1 VSAPRAP
8 ARREIVTVHVPPVEL
23 QLLDAKVTIVEV
35 HKYEAP
41 WTGPMYHVACVVEW
55 GGYRSQVFFVD
66 AKDNDEL
73 ERKLKV
79 EISKMKLMIASGFT
93 APFQRV
99 A

>member
-1 VSAPRAP
+1 MSARQ
-8 ARREIVTVHVPPVEL
+8 RQVVTVHVPPIEL

-35 HKYEAP
+35 HRYETP

>member
-8 ARREIVTVHVPPVEL
+8 ARREVVTVHVPPVEV

-35 HKYEAP
+35 HRYETP

-66 AKDNDEL
+66 AKDNEEL

-79 EISKMKLMIASGFT
+79 EISKMKLMVASGFT
-93 APFQRV
+93 APFQRI

>member
-1 VSAPRAP
+1 MSAPRAP
-8 ARREIVTVHVPPVEL
+8 ARREVVTVHVPPVEV

-35 HKYEAP
+35 HRYETP

-66 AKDNDEL
+66 AKDNEEL

-79 EISKMKLMIASGFT
+79 EISKMKLMVASGFT
-93 APFQRV
+93 APFQRI

>member
-1 VSAPRAP
+1 MSARQ
-8 ARREIVTVHVPPVEL
+8 RQVVTVHVPPVEL

-35 HKYEAP
+35 HRYETP

>member
-1 VSAPRAP
+1 VSARQ
-8 ARREIVTVHVPPVEL
+8 RQVVTVHVPPVEL

-35 HKYEAP
+35 HRYETP
-41 WTGPMYHVACVVEW
+41 WTGPMYHVACIVEW

-66 AKDNDEL
+66 AKDNEEL

-79 EISKMKLMIASGFT
+79 EIAKMKLMVASGFT
-93 APFQRV
+93 AFFQRI

>member
-8 ARREIVTVHVPPVEL
+8 ARREVVTVHVPPVEL

-35 HKYEAP
+35 HRYETP
-41 WTGPMYHVACVVEW
+41 WSGPRYLVACHVEW
-55 GGYRSQVFFVD
+55 GGYRSQLFNLDV
-66 AKDNDEL
+66 KDNDEL

-93 APFQRV
+93 APFQRI

>member
-1 VSAPRAP
+1 VSARQ
-8 ARREIVTVHVPPVEL
+8 RQVVTVHVPPVEL

-35 HKYEAP
+35 HRYETP

>member
-1 VSAPRAP
+1 VSARQ
-8 ARREIVTVHVPPVEL
+8 RQTVTVHVPPVEL

-35 HKYEAP
+35 HRYETP

-55 GGYRSQVFFVD
+55 NGYRSQVFHVD

-79 EISKMKLMIASGFT
+79 EISKMKLMITSGFT

>member
-1 VSAPRAP
+1 
-8 ARREIVTVHVPPVEL
+8 
-23 QLLDAKVTIVEV
+23 
-35 HKYEAP
+35 
-41 WTGPMYHVACVVEW
+41 VVEW

-66 AKDNDEL
+66 ARDNDEL